1 MPPCLGVLGT
11 REGDDWVGGWWRWW
25 RNLQPE
31 ERLVVEGELSRPEDA
46 DWSRLSG
53 MYGKNGL
60 LHVMA
65 TLCWWGTV
73 VGRQKSRGGM
83 EPGAQEDWA
92 KAVADV
98 TWVLDQLLGS
108 GDIAREEEQPTKTS
122 KRKAKRAVKENG
134 ADGGEPQSKRARKKT
149 TAEPGAGESTTTR
162 GRTRSSGTGLEGR
175 PKPKPLYKGRNSV
188 RLSEEALGDLH
199 PKSLKSFGETLG
211 DLRPTIPRPL
221 VR

>member
-31 ERLVVEGELSRPEDA
+31 ERLVVE
-46 DWSRLSG
+46 
-53 MYGKNGL
+53 
-60 LHVMA
+60 
-65 TLCWWGTV
+65 
-73 VGRQKSRGGM
+73 
-83 EPGAQEDWA
+83 
-92 KAVADV
+92 
-98 TWVLDQLLGS
+98 GS